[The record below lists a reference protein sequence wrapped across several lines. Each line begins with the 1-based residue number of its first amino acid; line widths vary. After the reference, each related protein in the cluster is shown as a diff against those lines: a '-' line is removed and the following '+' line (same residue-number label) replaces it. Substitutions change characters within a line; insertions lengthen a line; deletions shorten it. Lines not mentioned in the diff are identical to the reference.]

1 MNQRSLIYDFS
12 VFERH
17 IFLSIYDRP
26 LRVWQQSSQC
36 GSTEEEVASSAWKST
51 NKRVSINPMSVF
63 NKTDIV
69 TLHKLA
75 RFEIYLRAK
84 KNMLFLYFSF

>member
-1 MNQRSLIYDFS
+1 MKERKIVCGICAPVRVRLHIKY
-12 VFERH
+12 FER
-17 IFLSIYDRP
+17 R
-26 LRVWQQSSQC
+26 
-36 GSTEEEVASSAWKST
+36 EEEVASSAWKST